1 MGFGCQS
8 EVEWSKQTEPKGPC
22 ALKETASAM
31 HGDRSKRTVSQGQYF
46 VAVSDSWETDAGIL
60 PLALN
65 SAL

>member
-1 MGFGCQS
+1 M
-8 EVEWSKQTEPKGPC
+8 SKQTEPNGPR
-22 ALKETASAM
+22 ALKEAADATR
-31 HGDRSKRTVSQGQYF
+31 GDRSKRTGSQGQYF